1 MPFDK
6 IDQKD
11 INENLKTAGT
21 MKKSLDAAVKEKDD
35 LLHLFRTELK
45 KLEGSE
51 ESLASMVKNSFS
63 VCDYQETL
71 KKQIEG
77 NKMDQR
83 WRMRAIT
90 NARCAT
96 GSVQGPATNRV
107 TSGSRSIARQASR
120 SRHAARGQGQP
131 GGPEHGQ
138 RGAHTP
144 ASAAS
149 TAAPRRS
156 TIISISP
163 AVTI

>member
-35 LLHLFRTELK
+35 LLRLFRTELK

-77 NKMDQR
+77 NKIDPKLER
-83 WRMRAIT
+83 DVNRRIKDFEDKV
-90 NARCAT
+90 ARDFE
-96 GSVQGPATNRV
+96 PAFEKELKKFETFLDEFK
-107 TSGSRSIARQASR
+107 QLLK
-120 SRHAARGQGQP
+120 
-131 GGPEHGQ
+131 
-138 RGAHTP
+138 
-144 ASAAS
+144 
-149 TAAPRRS
+149 
-156 TIISISP
+156 
-163 AVTI
+163 